1 MCFMHPKVKAAVALR
16 SYLAVVPH
24 KGESPFESKN
34 ATQGSNINSPVV
46 LKVGRSQINEWC
58 EDVTEQA
65 GDLGRF
71 RKATFHLDQVSL
83 TSVPFSILD
92 VLCNPIRLIRF
103 GRCFLTS

>member
-46 LKVGRSQINEWC
+46 LKS
-58 EDVTEQA
+58 A
-65 GDLGRF
+65 GVKSMNGAR
-71 RKATFHLDQVSL
+71 T
-83 TSVPFSILD
+83 
-92 VLCNPIRLIRF
+92 
-103 GRCFLTS
+103 